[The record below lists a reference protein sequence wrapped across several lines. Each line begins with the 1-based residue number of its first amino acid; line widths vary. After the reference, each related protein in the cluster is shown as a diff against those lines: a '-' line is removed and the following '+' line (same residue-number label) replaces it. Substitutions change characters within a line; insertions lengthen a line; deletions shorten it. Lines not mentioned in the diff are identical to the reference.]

1 MEKLAGDLLLGFK
14 FVKLPILPT
23 LFIQFVQSRLG
34 ELGSGYLGLEGL
46 IKHNCKTSR
55 KEMTQTANYYYEIK
69 WHFMKVQAS
78 MTEDTYRTTKQLSYG
93 YLSLISFLHYLVAF
107 A

>member
-1 MEKLAGDLLLGFK
+1 
-14 FVKLPILPT
+14 
-23 LFIQFVQSRLG
+23 
-34 ELGSGYLGLEGL
+34 
-46 IKHNCKTSR
+46 
-55 KEMTQTANYYYEIK
+55 MTQTADYYYEIK